1 MKRTEILNVMLK
13 KYNADYESQQ
23 MNLSILLDNPRSIP
37 EHSNFTDELDGIV
50 SKMVE
55 LSDKT
60 LLVGRLLLSIDKEV

>member
-13 KYNADYESQQ
+13 KYNADYESQH

-37 EHSNFTDELDGIV
+37 EHSNFTDELDGII